1 MGLLGK
7 GAFYYSSPS
16 GSSGE
21 DSLKNFWEGILA
33 FLKEATVIIWWS
45 VTSVKGVMG
54 KLLASWRLSDIESN
68 WDEVS

>member
-7 GAFYYSSPS
+7 GAFYYSWPS